1 MADKINGLEIDIS
14 KGGAQ
19 MQENKEPRCED
30 NNIKVTG
37 WEIVH
42 INRKLNLFNYLLI
55 ILVMLEVIQLFL

>member
-1 MADKINGLEIDIS
+1 MADKIKGLELDIS
-14 KGGAQ
+14 KGETQ

-55 ILVMLEVIQLFL
+55 VLVLLEVIQLFL